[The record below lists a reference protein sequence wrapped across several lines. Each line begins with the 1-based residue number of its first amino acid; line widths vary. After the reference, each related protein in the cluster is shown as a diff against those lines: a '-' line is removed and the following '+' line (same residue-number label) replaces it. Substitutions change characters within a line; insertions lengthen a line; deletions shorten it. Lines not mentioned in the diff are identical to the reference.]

1 MANQSYV
8 RLPRNTSKCYL
19 IYFKLADIKVAF
31 LLIWKAYTCTHI
43 SSYSIL
49 IFNAYLYQII
59 EVILFAKMI
68 EIDAIPFI
76 SDFFFTY
83 VSWNDFFF
91 SSVEMMF
98 WLRAYLS
105 SMNSYC
111 YDRVWSMYKCDFS
124 KTETFFCSF
133 FYWSAN
139 IVVFEGKKFFFNEN
153 FIDLIHIIKGNAK
166 QMIDTC

>member
-19 IYFKLADIKVAF
+19 IYFKLADIKVVF

-76 SDFFFTY
+76 SDFFFHLRQLKWFFLL
-83 VSWNDFFF
+83 VSWNDVLTESISFKY
-91 SSVEMMF
+91 EQLLL
-98 WLRAYLS
+98 WLS
-105 SMNSYC
+105 
-111 YDRVWSMYKCDFS
+111 
-124 KTETFFCSF
+124 
-133 FYWSAN
+133 
-139 IVVFEGKKFFFNEN
+139 
-153 FIDLIHIIKGNAK
+153 LIHV
-166 QMIDTC
+166 QMRFFKNWDIFL